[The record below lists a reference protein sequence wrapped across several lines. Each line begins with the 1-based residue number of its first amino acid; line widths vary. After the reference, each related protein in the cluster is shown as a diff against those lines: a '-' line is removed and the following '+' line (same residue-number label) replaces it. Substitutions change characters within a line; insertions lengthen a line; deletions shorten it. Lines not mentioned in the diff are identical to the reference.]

1 MKLALAFLSVI
12 DSCRKDPVKFN
23 ILYHNLSTAA
33 IAVKRP
39 AEFDHVDQY
48 NYGLPTSGQL
58 CCQHENSNDSAYWRF
73 LVDEAEK
80 FFNDRLNELEQ
91 MCINR
96 LTDVFTSVFIPS
108 QSTKNSDLDSEVAT
122 SMQLYENKNVQS
134 ATRIGYSSTL

>member
-1 MKLALAFLSVI
+1 MP
-12 DSCRKDPVKFN
+12 KDPVKFN
-23 ILYHNLSTAA
+23 ILYHNLSTVA

-58 CCQHENSNDSAYWRF
+58 SYQHENSNDSAYWRF

-80 FFNDRLNELEQ
+80 FFNDRLNELERV
-91 MCINR
+91 CIDR

-108 QSTKNSDLDSEVAT
+108 QSTKNSDLDSDVAS

-134 ATRIGYSSTL
+134 ATRSGYSRTL